1 MGGTNSNSVGV
12 RVACERMGR
21 QVGACTAMG
30 RLCGMWR
37 VLLVLASVLVGVL
50 VLSCGSALGLSVRGH
65 VFGSSFGGVGVGGG
79 EFEGASGVAVDEA
92 TGAVYVVD
100 AGGERVEIFKPGGSG
115 GFEYVSEFGVRS
127 PGAIVVDNSTS
138 GSDPSRGDVY
148 VVGAEEKDAGAG
160 ERDLVYEY
168 SPSVG
173 AVIHKWKK
181 FKVKEEE
188 LEFEDVSGVA
198 VDAAGVL
205 WVYWDEEGV
214 IDGFS
219 KQPTKGEGVRLVW
232 EPALQRTPEIEGL
245 FTCAARPGFA
255 VTAGDEAFYVGYEHE
270 SASEECPGQSGEPAD
285 PLLVAKLN
293 GAAPAP
299 GVLAGAL
306 DHENTTGVAVDEASG
321 EGAPLGKAG
330 RGVVY
335 LDEGSSVAAFTS
347 SGVLVQQ
354 FGAGQVTG
362 GAGIAVDSATGDVF
376 VPELDAGMVD
386 VFVPESV
393 VTAPV
398 VDGVS
403 AAGVGASSER
413 LSAQIDPR
421 GGETEYYF
429 QYGTVDCALSTTS
442 CRDSAVGKLAAGF
455 GDQEVSLEVTG
466 LEPGTAYFYRVLASN
481 AVGGVEG
488 APAVDAFTTLPS
500 AGGLPDGRAWEMVSP
515 PDKHGAAVEM
525 VSRSRGASI
534 QAAAGGDGLVWAAS
548 GPVVSEPLG
557 NRSFELAQLIS
568 RRGPEGWETASLETP
583 HDNGRGLLL
592 PAPSEYH
599 YFSPELGESLVA
611 PTEPAYG
618 VGGVL
623 EDPPLSPEASEKT
636 PYVRSE
642 DPPADPGYVPL
653 VTAAD
658 DTAGTKFGGAL
669 EFLGATSDLSH
680 VILESKVGLTA
691 AAPSAAGLYEWE
703 TGKPLALVSVLP
715 DGLPA
720 PDETVSHSEPALGDG
735 GDLNARDA
743 ISADGSRVFWTEEV
757 HQLPER
763 LYLRDTQTGETVQV
777 NAAQGQGSTEPGEGG
792 GVLPEP
798 GEGEQEVHFQSASSD
813 GSRVFFT
820 DTARLTED
828 SGQEPVGE
836 EAPADLYEFEVTSD
850 AGEPLRGRLSD
861 LTPDPIT
868 GSGDVLNLIP
878 GIGEDGS
885 RVYFVANGVLA
896 AGATPGECVR
906 DPEAEAPLP
915 PAGATCNL
923 YVSEP
928 DPQAPGVRQTRF
940 IAALSDEDAAD
951 WGAGLTSNLPP
962 SKGNIAAVTSSVS
975 ANGHY
980 LAFMSDQS
988 LTGYDNHNATGGEAD
1003 EEVFLYDAQSGR
1015 LVCASCN
1022 PNSENGGFK
1031 HPEGVFDTEL
1041 AGEGLGLLV
1050 DRPEVW
1056 RDRWLAG
1063 SIPGWTFNIF
1073 YGAPAALYQPRYL
1086 SDTGRLFFDS
1096 SDALVP
1102 ADENGK
1108 EDVYEYE
1115 PERVGSC
1122 GFSSGCIGLISSGTS
1137 GKESAFLEASENGN
1151 DVFFLTAA
1159 QLVPADTDNAYDI
1172 YDARVCTEASPC
1184 LASNSSSVQECETTG
1199 SCRPVSGVAP
1209 QVPAV
1214 ASATF
1219 SGPGNIAGGVLPS
1232 KTLTTP
1238 KPKPLTRKQKL
1249 AAALKTCK
1257 KLKTRHR
1264 RVVCERQARKRYA
1277 TKPKGNSKPKAKKS
1291 QTVAES
1297 KTAITSSVARS
1308 W

>member
-1 MGGTNSNSVGV
+1 MGDCNSVSS
-12 RVACERMGR
+12 RVVASRPGGLR
-21 QVGACTAMG
+21 LGAWAALVGG
-30 RLCGMWR
+30 WR
-37 VLLVLASVLVGVL
+37 VLCVVVCVLVGVL
-50 VLSCGSALGLSVRGH
+50 VLWCGSALGLGVRGH
-65 VFGSSFGGVGVGGG
+65 VFGSVFGGVGVGGG

-92 TGAVYVVD
+92 TGVVYVVD
-100 AGGERVEIFKPGGSG
+100 AGGERVEIFKPDGAG
-115 GFEYVSEFGVRS
+115 GFEYVSEFGVHS
-127 PGAIVVDNSTS
+127 PGAIAVDNSVS
-138 GSDPSRGDVY
+138 SSDPSRGDVY
-148 VVGAEEKDAGAG
+148 VVGSEEKEAGPG
-160 ERDLVYEY
+160 ERDVVYEY

-173 AVIHKWKK
+173 AVIHKWKR

-219 KQPTKGEGVRLVW
+219 KQSTKSEGVRLVW
-232 EPALQRTPEIEGL
+232 EPALRRTPEVEEK
-245 FTCAARPGFA
+245 FSCAARPGFA
-255 VTAGDEAFYVGYEHE
+255 VAAEDEAFYVGYEHE
-270 SASEECPGQSGEPAD
+270 SASEECPGQEGETPD

-293 GAAPAP
+293 GTAPEP
-299 GVLAGAL
+299 RVLADEL

-321 EGAPLGKAG
+321 EGTPLGRAG

-335 LDEGSSVAAFTS
+335 LDEGGSVAAFTPG
-347 SGVLVQQ
+347 GVLIQR
-354 FGAGQVTG
+354 FGMGQLTG
-362 GAGIAVDSATGDVF
+362 GAGVAMDSATGDVF
-376 VPELDAGMVD
+376 VPELDADMVE
-386 VFVPESV
+386 VFIPESV
-393 VTAPV
+393 VAPPV

-403 AAGVGASSER
+403 AVGVSASSER

-429 QYGTVDCALSTTS
+429 QYGTVDCTLSPAS
-442 CRDSAVGKLAAGF
+442 CTDVGVGKLAAGF
-455 GDQEVSLEVTG
+455 GDQDVSVEVTG
-466 LEPGTAYFYRVLASN
+466 LAPATAYFYRVLASN
-481 AVGGVEG
+481 AAGSVEG
-488 APAVDAFTTLPS
+488 APVVDTFTTLPS
-500 AGGLPDGRAWEMVSP
+500 AGVLPDGRAWEMVSP
-515 PDKHGAAVEM
+515 PDKHGAAVETI
-525 VSRSRGASI
+525 SRSRGASI

-568 RRGPEGWETASLETP
+568 RRGPEGWETTSLETP
-583 HDNGRGLLL
+583 HDRGRGLLL

-599 YFSPELGESLVA
+599 YFSPELGESLLA

-618 VGGVL
+618 VGGVV
-623 EDPPLSPEASEKT
+623 EDPPLSPEATEKT
-636 PYVRSE
+636 LYVRSE
-642 DPPADPGYVPL
+642 DPPAAPDYVPL
-653 VTAAD
+653 VTAGD
-658 DTAGTKFGGAL
+658 DTAGTRFGGAL

-680 VILESKVGLTA
+680 VIFESKVGLTA
-691 AAPSAAGLYEWE
+691 AAPTAAGLYEWE
-703 TGKPLALVSVLP
+703 AGEPLQLVSVLP

-720 PDETVSHSEPALGDG
+720 PDETLSQSQPALGDG
-735 GDLNARDA
+735 GDLNARNA
-743 ISADGSRVFWTEEV
+743 ISTNGSRVFWSEEV
-757 HQLPER
+757 HQIPER
-763 LYLRDTQTGETVQV
+763 LYLRDTGTGETVQV

-820 DTARLTED
+820 DTARLTEE

-836 EAPADLYEFEVTSD
+836 EAPADLYEYEIVSGV
-850 AGEPLRGRLSD
+850 GEALRGRLSD

-878 GIGEDGS
+878 GAGQDGS

-906 DPEAEAPLP
+906 DPDAEAPLP
-915 PAGATCNL
+915 PPGATCSL

-928 DPQAPGVRQTRF
+928 DPQDPVLRQTRF

-962 SKGNIAAVTSSVS
+962 SNGNIAAVTSSVS
-975 ANGHY
+975 PNGRY
-980 LAFMSDQS
+980 LAFMSQES
-988 LTGYDNHNATGGEAD
+988 LTGYDNRNATGGEPD

-1022 PNSENGGFK
+1022 PASETDGGFK
-1031 HPEGVFDTEL
+1031 RPEGVFDTEL

-1056 RDRWLAG
+1056 RNRWLAA

-1096 SDALVP
+1096 PDALVP
-1102 ADENGK
+1102 TDKNGK

-1115 PERVGSC
+1115 PENVGSC
-1122 GFSSGCIGLISSGTS
+1122 GSSSGCIGLISSGTS
-1137 GKESAFLEASENGN
+1137 GKESAFLDASENGN
-1151 DVFFLTAA
+1151 NVFFLTAA

-1172 YDARVCTEASPC
+1172 YDARVCTTASPC
-1184 LASNSSSVQECETTG
+1184 LSSNSSVVQECEATG
-1199 SCRPVSGVAP
+1199 SCRPSSGEGVSLVSA
-1209 QVPAV
+1209 A

-1219 SGPGNIAGGVLPS
+1219 SGPGNIATGVLPS
-1232 KTLTTP
+1232 KTLTAP
-1238 KPKPLTRKQKL
+1238 KPKPLTRRQKL
-1249 AAALKTCK
+1249 ATALKACR
-1257 KLKTRHR
+1257 KLKTRHKR
-1264 RVVCERQARKRYA
+1264 IVCEARARKRYGA
-1277 TKPKGNSKPKAKKS
+1277 KPKGKSKPKAKKT
-1291 QTVAES
+1291 QATPV
-1297 KTAITSSVARS
+1297 SSVRRG